1 MKKTDTITVSLALQ
15 DNGPAVKERREQKD
29 DGPRDALPGPMSC

>member
-15 DNGPAVKERREQKD
+15 DNGPAVKERK
-29 DGPRDALPGPMSC
+29 